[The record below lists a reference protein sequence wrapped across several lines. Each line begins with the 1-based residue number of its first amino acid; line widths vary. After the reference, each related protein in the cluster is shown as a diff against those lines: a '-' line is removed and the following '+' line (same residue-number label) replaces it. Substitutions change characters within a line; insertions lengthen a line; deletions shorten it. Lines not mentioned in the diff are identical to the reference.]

1 MPDFIARQNSERLRQ
16 RLSSGFALHEPA
28 AFSKL
33 ARSIV
38 EMALVTGVVVRLYR
52 AVVLTN
58 SEISSGL
65 RIGALFL
72 LGASF
77 VLLMA
82 AIHLSRFPLRQW
94 TWRAP
99 LFAVLESAFEC
110 IVSLALILA
119 HREPLGT
126 GAATLADWPSIAGKT
141 LVRHVIAISLFSLL
155 LAITVKFVRYQLL
168 KHEHA
173 AWSAGTVRAGIPGET
188 ILERRQGRHTP
199 TVPFPERR
207 GKR

>member
-38 EMALVTGVVVRLYR
+38 EMALVTGVIVRLYR

-58 SEISSGL
+58 SVSFSGL
-65 RIGALFL
+65 RVGALFL

-99 LFAVLESAFEC
+99 LFAVLESVFES

-126 GAATLADWPSIAGKT
+126 GAAVLADWPSIAGNI
-141 LVRHVIAISLFSLL
+141 LVWHVIAISLFSLL

-168 KHEHA
+168 RHEHA
-173 AWSAGTVRAGIPGET
+173 AWSAGTVRAGIPGEGM
-188 ILERRQGRHTP
+188 LERRNSRQTP
-199 TVPFPERR
+199 AVPFPERR
-207 GKR
+207 RR

>member
-16 RLSSGFALHEPA
+16 RLSSGFVLHEPA

-38 EMALVTGVVVRLYR
+38 EMALVTGVIVRLYR

-58 SEISSGL
+58 SASFSGL
-65 RIGALFL
+65 RVGALFL

-99 LFAVLESAFEC
+99 LFAVLESAFES

-126 GAATLADWPSIAGKT
+126 GAAVFADWPSIAGNI
-141 LVRHVIAISLFSLL
+141 LFRHVIAISLFSLL

-173 AWSAGTVRAGIPGET
+173 AWSAGTVRAGIPGEGM
-188 ILERRQGRHTP
+188 LERRQAQRSTP
-199 TVPFPERR
+199 SVPFPERR
-207 GKR
+207 RH